1 MVISACGFIKLCK
14 LESDMFVFLLAIAV
28 IVIMTVLVAL
38 EGFILKL
45 AVDFIAAIMKL
56 TKY

>member
-1 MVISACGFIKLCK
+1 
-14 LESDMFVFLLAIAV
+14 MFVFLLAIAV
-28 IVIMTVLVAL
+28 IVIIPVLVAL

-45 AVDFIAAIMKL
+45 AVDLIAAIMKL